1 MKITVT
7 LLLIA
12 LCWPNLFA
20 QASIEGD
27 NNLRYCIGVKGRFIS
42 SSECNKGKKPAFKE
56 LSIKLMDGLVEKGE
70 IKGVTISQL
79 RSGVFFNH
87 VLKGTGALGR
97 EFNLAINNG
106 IDIKLHYDLH
116 VTDILNDTHIYG
128 DFFDNESKPNRLVGL
143 NESQRFGASDPCSN
157 WINFGDRESYD
168 IFFDVIVD
176 DPVHIG
182 FANNAEGNNALRLPS
197 ESGQLIISVGS
208 FYQNAKGSP
217 VLQVAISDDTLEP
230 KWIDLPHIRILPNSE
245 IKLYF
250 SQIAGKKNS
259 TLYKELI
266 GKNLKF
272 RVKKTLMNNELSYGM
287 GTGDARFDPP
297 GPQFYISD
305 VTRTACEV
313 TDGRTQAN
321 IFVHLPDVTDAWYM
335 EDSGEQFVW
344 KYRLLVSGHL
354 VSSGNCSMELY
365 ENTELNSGGLVYRLI
380 PVTNGEID
388 DPFKEVTEESIF
400 YLQLT
405 SPDESE
411 VFCTREFK
419 VSGKPELINVSH
431 EDATIQ
437 IGESSYHLLSMTNPY
452 AILNIVDDYAYANLR
467 KPYVITKNGI
477 VVQQVPANVPPLF
490 SQLSDAEKAQVMAE
504 FDEEYQKLLCKQN
517 RDCAFGR
524 YFETRFKIWKSQ
536 RQTPYKYTGT
546 YVQPT
551 KVYLPPSG
559 SNESNKHLASPNKR
573 YLFFF
578 DPQNLN
584 NRERGV
590 LTYPEDVKIEL
601 GWGSDL
607 YHNYGLYSADND
619 GSLYHFISNTWT
631 QIAFYN
637 VKFSLV
643 VYDCSSNVL
652 ITREPNRSSDS
663 DPFYWTTIGSNG
675 EIAKKKIADYGKNI
689 MLSNNGQ
696 LCFFT
701 SNDGFVL
708 YMYDGVSVRAISNS
722 LHISSIEGI
731 DVANRLC
738 IIKSNNVLYSM
749 IYDFDHYYNDFITLN
764 YFKEWEEQ
772 FRSNYWNKWIQNRF
786 GYRLYGVTPNITEHY
801 ELIDKDN
808 CSVPFEVEVRIPPQP
823 NLDHVITQQPSSF
836 CLNDGEAK
844 IIYKGGGHPAYH
856 FEGQVLE
863 NIGDEITVSG
873 ISYGVVKLVSLLN
886 EHGEVV
892 AEYRIL
898 LLKPG
903 SVELEVNNVTCVVG
917 DVSNGRVTIAL
928 NDFAVEE
935 NPLVI
940 VKLMHF
946 ETRNEYKNESFFTEG
961 LSISI
966 DELTAGL
973 YDVQVF
979 IDGCCVFADTIQV
992 LNRAFSV
999 TCAPEHATT
1008 FGGTGKLKVDF
1019 SNKTGLVTWLG
1030 ADNLPN
1036 NWGNGEVGVPQG
1048 NYSFVALHT
1057 DVYNQTCKFSLPE
1070 IVVSG
1075 PKVKAS
1081 IDLLVEQD
1089 KDGAAVLLNGT
1100 ITQLNG
1106 LANSNPMVRIY
1117 RDAAVLV
1124 QKSIEIE
1131 NEIYGFEKQDLSL
1144 DGVYRFAF
1152 LCDNGEV
1159 DLATFTLPVPLVTYT
1174 LSSISANCPGDLYVL
1189 NFSGLG
1195 GGFSDGSYLLSNNNV
1210 NFSNKA
1216 SWSFSES
1223 IGEVFIQNTVVEDT
1237 PVLDSEVTFS
1247 KVLVR
1252 KVSEAFTAPTPVNAG
1267 VLANNVTCYGK
1278 NDGIIS
1284 IKDLEGG
1291 SGTYQWKYGNN
1302 NSWLNPSE
1310 SAKNISPGSYDIY
1323 LKDSKNSCQEVNIGV
1338 AIITEPH
1345 LLKIDDVNVT
1355 DPICAV
1361 GLGAATIYVS
1371 GGNNVYRYK
1380 LMKGNDLVMEFPN
1393 ESDEF
1398 SDLPHFTFQ
1407 NLSAG
1412 DYTVSVS
1419 DVGECIIID
1428 SFTVAQYQ
1436 NPKIDSYTFADV
1448 SCNGLTDGYIEI
1460 KNVSGSDNVFQL
1472 FMSEGSSELEE
1483 VNLSADSKV
1492 ESLTPGSYT
1501 MVLKDTKKCESEPLM
1516 VTIGQPEQLGLEVRA
1531 IVPEIVFGN
1540 GDGLIRARTVGGKL
1554 KGSMKIKTKSLLGED
1569 ESEMLPVRDV
1579 AAGHQFELAGLSG
1592 GLYEIEVTDS
1602 NGCVFTSER
1611 IEVPAPP
1618 SPLQIEIVSVKD
1630 ALCNARLG
1638 SFQIKGSGGWG
1649 DYTYRL
1655 ATHTGTTSISNY
1667 EELSAGSYKVFVQD
1681 KLGASV
1687 STLIEI
1693 SEPGKLE
1700 VKATDH
1706 IDPTCGN
1713 NGTLTLEV
1721 SGGAEPY
1728 KISID
1733 NWLSSKILDLPG
1745 LVEFGGKAAGGY
1757 SVKVEDKNGCE
1768 ALAIT
1773 DLSASSLLKID
1784 RFVTQSPS
1792 AEGAEDGQIAVIVSG
1807 GGAQLT
1813 YEWRNITQNGALL
1826 SLDQKEVSGIGS
1838 GYYEVLISQ
1847 SEGCAVSDRIYL
1859 PSVSDGLLDIKEL
1872 GHETRFEAADG
1883 YAVLVSSLENITS
1896 IEIYYPENRIDV
1908 LTDDDLPVE
1917 QGEISLVN
1925 LPSGSYLVKAFGEN
1939 EVEIS
1944 VFNIVPY
1951 EPFVFQNVD
1960 VNNVSKPGED
1970 DGSVIVFITGGAP
1983 GFSYNWYDA
1992 SGELLDVLFESFGN
2006 VAKAYGLTAGSYRV
2020 DVTDV
2025 YENTISYD
2033 FVVLQPDQELQITV
2047 SRFQNQ
2053 SCEGFEDAWVQVGA
2067 AGGWSNYQYKHEASG
2082 TFQNYFRWNDLP
2094 VGEHTFFVIDQKGV
2108 ESSVSITITQP
2119 DVLSAIIE
2127 RIDGVQCFGESNGR
2141 VFFDINGG
2149 TAPYKYAMVSS
2160 QPLWQNKTEIFDTDD
2175 DEWILYFDDGLSAGT
2190 LLYQFTDAN
2199 NCPFEGSLTVVV
2211 PQPNELSFSDTDVVH
2226 TTCNQDNGRVVVEVT
2241 GGTMPYRFQW
2251 SNATGT
2257 VVGSDFFVENLKQ
2270 NGFYRLNVWDKHNC
2284 HLNTEFFINP
2294 STLPVISGLETSP
2307 VLCYG
2312 DSNGSA
2318 TVKEVTAAVPYAPY
2332 ELHWSNNATG
2342 FSTDGLK
2349 AGRHFVKVKDTN
2361 QCETTKYF
2369 NIATPDTL
2377 GLSVLKLKD
2386 AHCYG
2391 YSDGEIEVLPFGGVG
2406 EYNIRWS
2413 NGDNGSVALNLSK
2426 GSYRL
2431 SYTDANNCLF
2441 GASFM
2446 IDEPPLETVTVGDD
2460 FTMCPGNSIEIDG
2473 QNFVAHQWTKDDKL
2487 LSTERYLTV
2496 SDEGYY
2502 NLRVT
2507 NAVGCFAYDTIRVSI
2522 GNDALKADFLM
2533 ASQAFVGDTI
2543 MIFELSNLPLDHL
2556 TWEFSTHG
2564 FSDQT
2569 PVDAQNYILHLEA
2582 LNEGMYNVVLNGF
2595 SGGCFSKK
2603 VKQVEVKS
2611 ERLSDEEENPL
2622 GYKDPLIKSFVVSPN
2637 PNDGRF
2643 MVHIE
2648 LKEESS
2654 IQLSVFSISRGVKL
2668 EERTRTG
2675 FNFYSETFTLA
2686 NVNTGVYVVI
2696 LNAGNERRQ
2705 VKIIIE

>member
-42 SSECNKGKKPAFKE
+42 SSECNRGKKPAFKE
-56 LSIKLMDGLVEKGE
+56 LDIRLMDGLVEKGE
-70 IKGVTISQL
+70 MKGVTISQL

-106 IDIKLHYDLH
+106 INIKLHYDLH

-157 WINFGDRESYD
+157 WINFGNHESYD

-197 ESGQLIISVGS
+197 ESGQLTISVGS
-208 FYQNAKGSP
+208 FYQNSKGSP

-272 RVKKTLMNNELSYGM
+272 RVQKILMNNELSYGI
-287 GTGDARFDPP
+287 GAGDARFDPP

-335 EDSGEQFVW
+335 EDSDEQFVW
-344 KYRLLVSGHL
+344 KYKLLVSGNL
-354 VSSGNCSMELY
+354 VSSGSCSMELY
-365 ENTELNSGGLVYRLI
+365 ENSELNSGGLVYRLI
-380 PVTNGEID
+380 PFTNGELD
-388 DPFKEVTEESIF
+388 DPFKEVTEESTF
-400 YLQLT
+400 YLQLS
-405 SPDESE
+405 SPNESE

-419 VSGKPELINVSH
+419 VSGKPGSIEVSQ
-431 EDATIQ
+431 EDAKNL

-452 AILNIVDDYAYANLR
+452 AILNIVDDYEYANLR

-477 VVQQVPANVPPLF
+477 VVQQVPVNVPPLF
-490 SQLSDAEKAQVMAE
+490 TQLSDAEKAEVESVFEA
-504 FDEEYQKLLCKQN
+504 EYQNLLCKQN

-524 YFETRFKIWKSQ
+524 YFETRFNIWKSQ
-536 RQTPYKYTGT
+536 RQTPYKYTGN

-551 KVYLPPSG
+551 NVYLPPNG
-559 SNESNKHLASPNKR
+559 FNQSNKHLVSPNKQ

-590 LTYPEDVKIEL
+590 LTYPEGVKVEF
-601 GWGSDL
+601 GWDSNL
-607 YHNYGLYSADND
+607 YHNNVLYSADDD
-619 GSLYHFISNTWT
+619 GSLYYFISSTRT

-643 VYDCSSNVL
+643 VYGCSSNVL
-652 ITREPNRSSDS
+652 ITREPNLSSDS

-675 EIAKKKIADYGKNI
+675 EITKKKIADSGKNI
-689 MLSNNGQ
+689 RVSNDGQ

-708 YMYDGVSVRAISNS
+708 YMYDGVSVRVISNS
-722 LHISSIEGI
+722 LQINSIEGI

-749 IYDFDHYYNDFITLN
+749 IYDFDHYYNDFFTLN

-808 CSVPFEVEVRIPPQP
+808 CSVPFKVEVRIPPQP
-823 NLDHVITQQPSSF
+823 NLTHVITKQPSSF

-844 IIYKGGGHPAYH
+844 IIYQGGGHPVYH
-856 FEGQVLE
+856 YEDQILE
-863 NIGDEITVSG
+863 KFGDEITISG
-873 ISYGVVKLVSLLN
+873 LGYGVVKLVSLIN
-886 EHGEVV
+886 EHGEVA
-892 AEYRIL
+892 AEYPINL
-898 LLKPG
+898 LNPG
-903 SVELEVNNVTCVVG
+903 SVELEVKNVTCVVG
-917 DVSNGRVTIAL
+917 DVSNGRVSIAL
-928 NDFAVEE
+928 NGFALEE
-935 NPLVI
+935 NPMVI
-940 VKLMHF
+940 VKLMHV
-946 ETRNEYKNESFFTEG
+946 ETRNVYKKESFFADG
-961 LSISI
+961 LWNCI

-973 YDVQVF
+973 YDVQVY
-979 IDGCCVFADTIQV
+979 IDGCCVFTDTIPV
-992 LNRAFSV
+992 LNKAFSV

-1008 FGGTGKLKVDF
+1008 FGGTGTLKVDF
-1019 SNKTGLVTWLG
+1019 SNQTGPVTWLG
-1030 ADNLPN
+1030 NDNLPN
-1036 NWGNGEVGVPQG
+1036 NWDNGEVGVPQG

-1057 DVYNQTCKFSLPE
+1057 DVYDQTCRFSLPE
-1070 IVVSG
+1070 IVVGG
-1075 PKVKAS
+1075 PKVNAS

-1089 KDGAAVLLNGT
+1089 KDGATVLFNGT

-1106 LANSNPMVRIY
+1106 LANFEPKVRIY
-1117 RDAAVLV
+1117 KDAAVLFE
-1124 QKSIEIE
+1124 KSIELE
-1131 NEIYGFEKQDLSL
+1131 NEIYGFEKQALSL

-1152 LCDNGEV
+1152 SCDNGEV
-1159 DLATFTLPVPLVTYT
+1159 DLATFTLPIPLLTFT
-1174 LSSISANCPGDLYVL
+1174 LTPNSVNCPGDLFVL
-1189 NFSGLG
+1189 NFSDLG
-1195 GGFSDGSYLLSNNNV
+1195 GGFSDGSYLLSDNGV
-1210 NFSNKA
+1210 DFLNKA

-1223 IGEVFIQNTVVEDT
+1223 IGEVLIQNTVVEDT
-1237 PVLDSEVTFS
+1237 LVLDCEVTFS

-1252 KVSEAFTAPTPVNAG
+1252 KVLEAFVAPTPVRAG
-1267 VLANNVTCYGK
+1267 LSVNNVTCNGK
-1278 NDGIIS
+1278 NNGVIS

-1291 SGTYQWKYGNN
+1291 SGRYQWKYGNN
-1302 NSWLNPSE
+1302 NSWLNSSE

-1323 LKDSKNSCQEVNIGV
+1323 LKDSENSCQEVNIGV
-1338 AIITEPH
+1338 ATITEPA
-1345 LLKIDDVNVT
+1345 LLKIDDVIVT
-1355 DPICAV
+1355 DPICAD
-1361 GLGAATIYVS
+1361 GFGAATIYVS
-1371 GGNNVYRYK
+1371 GGNNTYQYE
-1380 LMKGNDLVMEFPN
+1380 LMKGNVLEMKFPN
-1393 ESDEF
+1393 ESDELP
-1398 SDLPHFTFQ
+1398 DLPHFTFQ

-1419 DVGECIIID
+1419 DVGECIIDD

-1448 SCNGLTDGYIEI
+1448 SCNGLTDGYIDI
-1460 KNVSGSDNVFQL
+1460 QNVSGSDNVFQL
-1472 FMSEGSSELEE
+1472 FMSEGSLELEE

-1492 ESLTPGSYT
+1492 KNLAPGSYT
-1501 MVLKDTKKCESEPLM
+1501 MLLKDTKNCESEPLM

-1554 KGSMKIKTKSLLGED
+1554 KGSMKIKTKRLLGED

-1602 NGCVFTSER
+1602 NGCVFTSEK

-1693 SEPGKLE
+1693 GEPGKLE

-1713 NGTLTLEV
+1713 NGTLKLEV

-1728 KISID
+1728 KVSID

-1745 LVEFGGKAAGGY
+1745 LVEFEGKAAGGY

-1792 AEGAEDGQIAVIVSG
+1792 AEGAEDGQLSVIVRG
-1807 GGAQLT
+1807 GGTQLT

-1826 SLDQKEVSGIGS
+1826 GLNQSKILGIGS
-1838 GYYEVLISQ
+1838 GYYEVWVSQ
-1847 SEGCAVSDRIYL
+1847 SEGCAVSDRVYL
-1859 PSVSDGLLDIKEL
+1859 PSVSDGLLEIKEL

-1896 IEIYYPENRIDV
+1896 IEIYYPGNRVDV

-1944 VFNIVPY
+1944 VFIIVPY
-1951 EPFVFQNVD
+1951 EPFVFQNVE
-1960 VNNVSKPGED
+1960 VNHVSKPGED
-1970 DGSVIVFITGGAP
+1970 DGSVMVFITGGAP
-1983 GFSYNWYDA
+1983 GFTYNWYDA
-1992 SGELLDVLFESFGN
+1992 TGELLDVLFEPFGN
-2006 VAKAYGLTAGSYRV
+2006 VAKAHGLIAGNYRV

-2033 FVVLQPDQELQITV
+2033 FVVLQPDAELQITV

-2053 SCEGFEDAWVQVGA
+2053 SCNGFDDAWVQVGA
-2067 AGGWSNYQYKHEASG
+2067 VGGWSNYQYKHEASG
-2082 TFQNYFRWNDLP
+2082 TFQNYLRWNNLP
-2094 VGEHTFFVIDQKGV
+2094 IGQHTFFVIDQKGV
-2108 ESSVSITITQP
+2108 ENSVSITITQP
-2119 DVLSAIIE
+2119 DVLSATIE
-2127 RIDGVQCFGESNGR
+2127 RIDGVQCFGESNGK
-2141 VFFDINGG
+2141 VFFDISGG
-2149 TAPYKYAMVSS
+2149 TAPYKYALVSS
-2160 QPLWQNKTEIFDTDD
+2160 QPVWQNKTANFDEPD
-2175 DEWILYFDDGLSAGT
+2175 DERIFYFDDGLSAGT

-2199 NCPFEGSLTVVV
+2199 NCPFEGSVTVVV
-2211 PQPNELSFSDTDVVH
+2211 PHPEVLSLSDADVAH
-2226 TTCNQDNGRVVVEVT
+2226 TTCNLDNGRVAVEIS

-2251 SNATGT
+2251 SNAAGAT
-2257 VVGSDFFVENLKQ
+2257 VGSDFFVENLKQ

-2349 AGRHFVKVKDTN
+2349 AGRYFVTVRDTN
-2361 QCETTKYF
+2361 QCETTRYF
-2369 NIATPDTL
+2369 NIGTPDTL

-2391 YSDGEIEVLPFGGVG
+2391 YNDGEIEVLAFGGVG
-2406 EYNIRWS
+2406 GYNFSWS
-2413 NGDNGSVALNLSK
+2413 NGDTGSAAVNLRK
-2426 GSYRL
+2426 GAYSL
-2431 SYTDANNCLF
+2431 KYTDANNCLF
-2441 GASFM
+2441 EASFV
-2446 IDEPPLETVTVGDD
+2446 IDEPPVETVSIGEDV
-2460 FTMCPGNSIEIDG
+2460 TMCPGNSIEIDG
-2473 QNFVAHQWTKDDKL
+2473 QNFVAHQWTKDEKL
-2487 LSTERYLTV
+2487 LSAERYLTV
-2496 SDEGYY
+2496 SQEGDYA
-2502 NLRVT
+2502 LRVT
-2507 NAVGCFAYDTIRVSI
+2507 NAIGCFAYDTIRVSI
-2522 GNDALKADFLM
+2522 GNNALKADFLM
-2533 ASQAFVGDTI
+2533 ASEAFVGDTI

-2564 FSDQT
+2564 FSDHT
-2569 PVDAQNYILHLEA
+2569 PVDAQNYILHLKA
-2582 LNEGMYNVVLNGF
+2582 LNQGMYNVVLNAF

-2611 ERLSDEEENPL
+2611 ERLSDEEENAL

-2643 MVHIE
+2643 VAHIE

-2675 FNFYSETFTLA
+2675 LDFYSEVFTLG

-2696 LNAGNERRQ
+2696 LNAGSERRQ

>member
-1 MKITVT
+1 MALTSTFSLKGQSQNHYAHIYIAVVFSSDGYFNNTFAQFVVGDKSSNFQYVDNVGFKSAYVARIEYLSPEYNDWNFAYIPGFSHSLDTWSDDPVEVIGPGGISAGTRFYVFKCIVPLMSVGFTSVNDPRVVCDGNFMHLNGFATDPNYNSNYNWEHNPTYLTINNLNHFIHVDHNKELVIPSTSVNVGTILRYRVENNFNQLLAYHFGIGGFSAISEVRNFSVALSSSLNNSSLSTISLPENPESSAFLPVFKFPESRNIEVNVSECRNEDTRIKVPVSETGDYIITLSMNGVFHNISSNDLIFENGYYIIDWQTKNVNGSEIGLLHGNASIQVEHKKEIGINVECPSELKSFEIPSIIDFEITSVEYVFQELDNSGKLVQIPKIGKKGRVDLTVEGNPERLLTVT
-7 LLLIA
+7 ATSNGEPEVFVFELEDNQKVI
-12 LCWPNLFA
+12 
-20 QASIEGD
+20 SIELLAGD
-27 NNLRYCIGVKGRFIS
+27 YTVTVANGHCVSPPVIVKLQEPESISFVSKPNVISCHETSKSGNTSNGAIQLESIMGGIG
-42 SSECNKGKKPAFKE
+42 EYTFK
-56 LSIKLMDGLVEKGE
+56 L
-70 IKGVTISQL
+70 
-79 RSGVFFNH
+79 
-87 VLKGTGALGR
+87 
-97 EFNLAINNG
+97 NG
-106 IDIKLHYDLH
+106 IDVHLENELLITGLTYSQNGYVVLVQDASGNFATDVVVVGQNEPIELETKLHHPTLWCANDGK
-116 VTDILNDTHIYG
+116 VEIL
-128 DFFDNESKPNRLVGL
+128 
-143 NESQRFGASDPCSN
+143 GASGGIADYNYSK
-157 WINFGDRESYD
+157 
-168 IFFDVIVD
+168 
-176 DPVHIG
+176 H
-182 FANNAEGNNALRLPS
+182 S
-197 ESGQLIISVGS
+197 EGS
-208 FYQNAKGSP
+208 FTTS
-217 VLQVAISDDTLEP
+217 
-230 KWIDLPHIRILPNSE
+230 
-245 IKLYF
+245 KLLDGFGNGLSMVYVKD
-250 SQIAGKKNS
+250 S
-259 TLYKELI
+259 KECV
-266 GKNLKF
+266 F
-272 RVKKTLMNNELSYGM
+272 E
-287 GTGDARFDPP
+287 
-297 GPQFYISD
+297 
-305 VTRTACEV
+305 
-313 TDGRTQAN
+313 
-321 IFVHLPDVTDAWYM
+321 
-335 EDSGEQFVW
+335 
-344 KYRLLVSGHL
+344 
-354 VSSGNCSMELY
+354 
-365 ENTELNSGGLVYRLI
+365 
-380 PVTNGEID
+380 
-388 DPFKEVTEESIF
+388 KEVTMQAPAPLELVEQSTTIP
-400 YLQLT
+400 T
-405 SPDESE
+405 CIGGEDGAI
-411 VFCTREFK
+411 EFK
-419 VSGKPELINVSH
+419 VSGLQGNNPAYELSPSVDGVDFHFLEGILKVQNLKAGTYFLSVTDALLNNQCTLIDTFTIYDRDAYVVS
-431 EDATIQ
+431 
-437 IGESSYHLLSMTNPY
+437 
-452 AILNIVDDYAYANLR
+452 
-467 KPYVITKNGI
+467 GI
-477 VVQQVPANVPPLF
+477 VYDVL
-490 SQLSDAEKAQVMAE
+490 
-504 FDEEYQKLLCKQN
+504 
-517 RDCAFGR
+517 
-524 YFETRFKIWKSQ
+524 
-536 RQTPYKYTGT
+536 
-546 YVQPT
+546 
-551 KVYLPPSG
+551 
-559 SNESNKHLASPNKR
+559 NKGKDDGGIS
-573 YLFFF
+573 
-578 DPQNLN
+578 
-584 NRERGV
+584 
-590 LTYPEDVKIEL
+590 IEL
-601 GWGSDL
+601 T
-607 YHNYGLYSADND
+607 NND
-619 GSLYHFISNTWT
+619 GRLLNFSLYEGLT
-631 QIAFYN
+631 
-637 VKFSLV
+637 
-643 VYDCSSNVL
+643 NVL
-652 ITREPNRSSDS
+652 IDAELSVVDDTYSYESLLGSPSGYSYYIKIVDEKGCFYKNELGDEYFSFKVFEPQESLFIELEAMPLLACPNSLTQINLLASAGWGAPYLFKKEDEDWGVESSFSSLSAGVYNFYVKDS
-663 DPFYWTTIGSNG
+663 KG
-675 EIAKKKIADYGKNI
+675 
-689 MLSNNGQ
+689 
-696 LCFFT
+696 
-701 SNDGFVL
+701 
-708 YMYDGVSVRAISNS
+708 GVSSLQVEFVAPTPVRAGLS
-722 LHISSIEGI
+722 
-731 DVANRLC
+731 
-738 IIKSNNVLYSM
+738 
-749 IYDFDHYYNDFITLN
+749 
-764 YFKEWEEQ
+764 
-772 FRSNYWNKWIQNRF
+772 
-786 GYRLYGVTPNITEHY
+786 
-801 ELIDKDN
+801 
-808 CSVPFEVEVRIPPQP
+808 
-823 NLDHVITQQPSSF
+823 
-836 CLNDGEAK
+836 
-844 IIYKGGGHPAYH
+844 
-856 FEGQVLE
+856 
-863 NIGDEITVSG
+863 
-873 ISYGVVKLVSLLN
+873 
-886 EHGEVV
+886 
-892 AEYRIL
+892 
-898 LLKPG
+898 
-903 SVELEVNNVTCVVG
+903 VNNVTC
-917 DVSNGRVTIAL
+917 N
-928 NDFAVEE
+928 
-935 NPLVI
+935 
-940 VKLMHF
+940 
-946 ETRNEYKNESFFTEG
+946 
-961 LSISI
+961 
-966 DELTAGL
+966 
-973 YDVQVF
+973 
-979 IDGCCVFADTIQV
+979 
-992 LNRAFSV
+992 
-999 TCAPEHATT
+999 
-1008 FGGTGKLKVDF
+1008 
-1019 SNKTGLVTWLG
+1019 
-1030 ADNLPN
+1030 
-1036 NWGNGEVGVPQG
+1036 
-1048 NYSFVALHT
+1048 
-1057 DVYNQTCKFSLPE
+1057 
-1070 IVVSG
+1070 
-1075 PKVKAS
+1075 
-1081 IDLLVEQD
+1081 
-1089 KDGAAVLLNGT
+1089 
-1100 ITQLNG
+1100 
-1106 LANSNPMVRIY
+1106 
-1117 RDAAVLV
+1117 
-1124 QKSIEIE
+1124 
-1131 NEIYGFEKQDLSL
+1131 
-1144 DGVYRFAF
+1144 
-1152 LCDNGEV
+1152 
-1159 DLATFTLPVPLVTYT
+1159 
-1174 LSSISANCPGDLYVL
+1174 
-1189 NFSGLG
+1189 
-1195 GGFSDGSYLLSNNNV
+1195 
-1210 NFSNKA
+1210 
-1216 SWSFSES
+1216 
-1223 IGEVFIQNTVVEDT
+1223 
-1237 PVLDSEVTFS
+1237 
-1247 KVLVR
+1247 
-1252 KVSEAFTAPTPVNAG
+1252 
-1267 VLANNVTCYGK
+1267 GK
-1278 NDGIIS
+1278 NNGVIS

-1291 SGTYQWKYGNN
+1291 SGRYQWKYGNN

-1323 LKDSKNSCQEVNIGV
+1323 LKDSENSCQEVNIGV

-1355 DPICAV
+1355 DPICAD

-1371 GGNNVYRYK
+1371 GGNNDYRYK
-1380 LMKGNDLVMEFPN
+1380 IMKGNVLVMEFPN

-1398 SDLPHFTFQ
+1398 SYLKHFTFQ

-1419 DVGECIIID
+1419 DVGECIIDD

-1472 FMSEGSSELEE
+1472 FMSEGSLELEE

-1492 ESLTPGSYT
+1492 KNLAPGSYT
-1501 MVLKDTKKCESEPLM
+1501 MLLKDTKNCESEPLM

-1554 KGSMKIKTKSLLGED
+1554 KGSMKIKTKRLLGED

-1602 NGCVFTSER
+1602 NGCVFTSEK

-1693 SEPGKLE
+1693 GEPGKLE

-1713 NGTLTLEV
+1713 NGTLKLEV

-1728 KISID
+1728 KVSID

-1745 LVEFGGKAAGGY
+1745 LVEFEGKAAGGY

-1792 AEGAEDGQIAVIVSG
+1792 AEGAEDGLIAVIVSG
-1807 GGAQLT
+1807 GGTQLT

-1826 SLDQKEVSGIGS
+1826 SLNQSKILGIGS

-1896 IEIYYPENRIDV
+1896 IEIYYPGNRVDV

-1970 DGSVIVFITGGAP
+1970 DGSVMVFITGGAP

-1992 SGELLDVLFESFGN
+1992 TGELLDVLFEPFGN
-2006 VAKAYGLTAGSYRV
+2006 VAKAHGLIAGNYRV

-2033 FVVLQPDQELQITV
+2033 FVVLQPDAELQITV

-2053 SCEGFEDAWVQVGA
+2053 SCNGFDDAWVQVGA
-2067 AGGWSNYQYKHEASG
+2067 VGGWSNYQYKHEASG
-2082 TFQNYFRWNDLP
+2082 TFQNYLRWNNLP
-2094 VGEHTFFVIDQKGV
+2094 IGQHTFFVIDQKGV
-2108 ESSVSITITQP
+2108 ENSVSITITQP
-2119 DVLSAIIE
+2119 DVLSATIE
-2127 RIDGVQCFGESNGR
+2127 RIDGVQCFGESNGK
-2141 VFFDINGG
+2141 VFFDISGG
-2149 TAPYKYAMVSS
+2149 TAPYKYALVSS
-2160 QPLWQNKTEIFDTDD
+2160 QPVWQNKTANFDEPD
-2175 DEWILYFDDGLSAGT
+2175 DERIFYFDDGLSAGT

-2199 NCPFEGSLTVVV
+2199 NCPFEGSVTVVV
-2211 PQPNELSFSDTDVVH
+2211 PHPEVLSLSDADVAH
-2226 TTCNQDNGRVVVEVT
+2226 TTCNLDNGRVAVEIS

-2251 SNATGT
+2251 SNAAGAT
-2257 VVGSDFFVENLKQ
+2257 VGSDFFVENLKQ

-2294 STLPVISGLETSP
+2294 STLPEISGLETSP

-2318 TVKEVTAAVPYAPY
+2318 TVKEVTASVPYAPY

-2349 AGRHFVKVKDTN
+2349 AGRYFVTVRDAN
-2361 QCETTKYF
+2361 QCETTRYF

-2391 YSDGEIEVLPFGGVG
+2391 YNDGEIEVLAFGGVG
-2406 EYNIRWS
+2406 GYNFSWS
-2413 NGDNGSVALNLSK
+2413 NGDTGSAAVNLRK
-2426 GSYRL
+2426 GAYSL
-2431 SYTDANNCLF
+2431 KYTDANNCLF
-2441 GASFM
+2441 EASFV
-2446 IDEPPLETVTVGDD
+2446 IDEPPVETVSIGEDV
-2460 FTMCPGNSIEIDG
+2460 TMCPGNSIEIDG

-2502 NLRVT
+2502 NLRVI

-2564 FSDQT
+2564 FSDHT
-2569 PVDAQNYILHLEA
+2569 PVDAQNYILHLKA
-2582 LNEGMYNVVLNGF
+2582 LNQGMYNVVLNAF

-2611 ERLSDEEENPL
+2611 ERLSDEEENAL

-2675 FNFYSETFTLA
+2675 FNFYSETFTLG